1 MRATASFQFLVS
13 RPTIPFFHQSSIPAP
28 HPLHLRHLR
37 ISTIRYFVSRAAVSA
52 SPCTAQLED
61 CFRSCVPWIRILSLM
76 KTAKMEHNSAIIK
89 NITFE
94 TIQPFDVGTAPP
106 KTQNAVIV
114 HNAPQSNIY
123 TKCLIFRPFI
133 NATLKHTTASIK
145 KVYESFH
152 LQLPIFLYTNTFPK
166 RSRNVS
172 RPKIQS
178 CS

>member
-1 MRATASFQFLVS
+1 MLSIKHYMVNSIFYFSVSTPPFHASI
-13 RPTIPFFHQSSIPAP
+13 IPVICEYP
-28 HPLHLRHLR
+28 PL
-37 ISTIRYFVSRAAVSA
+37 RYFVSCAAVSA

-61 CFRSCVPWIRILSLM
+61 CFRSCVPWIGILSLM
-76 KTAKMEHNSAIIK
+76 KTAKTEHNRAINK

-94 TIQPFDVGTAPP
+94 TIQPFDVGTTPP

-145 KVYESFH
+145 KSVRIILSPTAY
-152 LQLPIFLYTNTFPK
+152 IFLYTTTFPK
-166 RSRNVS
+166 RSRKVS
-172 RPKIQS
+172 RPTIQS
-178 CS
+178 YT